1 MEETTR
7 RRLTG
12 KQAPDPLRRVFNELN
27 QPGVQRFKQALR
39 SRWIQF
45 TDAEVS
51 EIVRGSAARQLQA
64 PRQRYEG
71 KIASS
76 AINQRWAADLIDYTA
91 RPAKLNDAKYTHV
104 LIVQDI
110 FSRKIFARPLKGT
123 TPTEV
128 AAAFRSIMTS
138 NGTPLELNTDKGS
151 EFTSGEFPQ
160 LLDERGIAHRI
171 KDPQDRNAIAT
182 LDRAIQSLKPALSQG
197 NWAMKLDAAVSGQNK
212 APHGHLMMSAPN
224 EVQGN
229 DVLQFALKQEG
240 ARAQEHNEGIAEK
253 RAERL
258 ERDGAYRVEEPIT
271 KFTRSFKPRFSDK
284 VHQVAAVDGGTV
296 IDTEGNRHSTKF
308 VQAVPKS
315 SANVRS
321 TQFTRGGS
329 AQVEQKKRRLL
340 QNYATSV
347 AALIRAAGGELE
359 LWRIGDRL
367 KRMGPGFSIAAREA
381 GLNQK
386 GVIASFLRAFPE
398 RFELNIP
405 REGGKAT
412 VKLR

>member
-1 MEETTR
+1 MR
-7 RRLTG
+7 
-12 KQAPDPLRRVFNELN
+12 A
-27 QPGVQRFKQALR
+27 
-39 SRWIQF
+39 
-45 TDAEVS
+45 
-51 EIVRGSAARQLQA
+51 
-64 PRQRYEG
+64 
-71 KIASS
+71 
-76 AINQRWAADLIDYTA
+76 
-91 RPAKLNDAKYTHV
+91 
-104 LIVQDI
+104 
-110 FSRKIFARPLKGT
+110 
-123 TPTEV
+123 
-128 AAAFRSIMTS
+128 

-151 EFTSGEFPQ
+151 EFTSGDFPQ
-160 LLDERGIAHRI
+160 LLDERGIAHRV

-197 NWAMKLDAAVSGQNK
+197 NWAMKLDAAVKEQNK

-224 EVQGN
+224 EVEGN
-229 DVLQFALKQEG
+229 EVLQFALKQEG
-240 ARAQEHNEGIAEK
+240 ARAQEHNDDIAKK

-258 ERDGAYRVEEPIT
+258 EQDGAYRVEEPIT
-271 KFTRSFKPRFSDK
+271 KFTRSFKPRFSDNA
-284 VHQVAAVDGGTV
+284 HEVAAVHGGTV
-296 IDTEGNRHSTKF
+296 FDTEGNRHSTKF
-308 VQAVPKS
+308 VLAVPKS

-340 QNYATSV
+340 QTYATSV
-347 AALIRAAGGELE
+347 AALIRASGGELE

-367 KRMGPGFSIAAREA
+367 KRMRNGFSIAAREA

-405 REGGKAT
+405 REGGKST